1 MKQLFEQM
9 RQCLMAGEDTAL
21 VSVIAGSGSTP
32 RGSGAR
38 MLVKA
43 DGSSFGTIGGGNV
56 EFVSQKMAVKVIK
69 DKTSFSK
76 GYNLVPN
83 QAADLG
89 MVCGGMVTV
98 YFQYIPGED
107 EKLLSFCRLVLEQME
122 KNEDSWIITDIT
134 DETAWS
140 MGFYSEATGLV
151 GMEAEEGADLS
162 PLLVQKGV
170 QEVCGSRR
178 YYSEPLVQA
187 GIVYVFGGGHVAQ
200 ETVPVLAHLGFR
212 CVVLD
217 DREDFATSR
226 LFPDA
231 SEVILCDFAEIGT
244 RLELMPKDYAVI
256 MSRGHLSDYVIE
268 KQVLGMNAG
277 YIGVMGSRKKKASV
291 NAKLHADG
299 FTEED
304 TGKIHTPIGMNINAE
319 TPAEI
324 AVSIAAELIA
334 FRAEKRK

>member
-9 RQCLMAGEDTAL
+9 RQCLTAGEDTAL

-43 DGSSFGTIGGGNV
+43 NGESFGTIGGGNV
-56 EFVSQKMAVKVIK
+56 EFVSQKMAVKVIEEK
-69 DKTSFSK
+69 ASFSK

-89 MVCGGMVTV
+89 MVCGGSVTV
-98 YFQYIPGED
+98 YFQYIPGGD
-107 EKLLSFCRLVLEQME
+107 EKLLSFCQLLLEQMD

-140 MGFYSEATGLV
+140 MGFYSKSMGLV
-151 GMEAEEGADLS
+151 GLNTGADIE

-170 QEVCGSRR
+170 QETCGSRR

-187 GIVYVFGGGHVAQ
+187 GTVYVFGGGHVAQ

-217 DREDFATSR
+217 DREEFATSK

-231 SEVILCDFAEIGT
+231 SEVILCEFSEIGS
-244 RLELMPKDYAVI
+244 RLKLTPKDYAVI

-268 KQVLGMNAG
+268 KQVLGMDAG

-304 TGKIHTPIGMNINAE
+304 TGKIHTPIGMDIKAE

-334 FRAEKRK
+334 IRAEKRK